1 MLIQV
6 AGANSAPVAIMERVA
21 ATEKVIEGLRQAA
34 PVEVEIYNDLGLAE
48 LPTGTTE
55 PEPDLVEVG

>member
-1 MLIQV
+1 MRTPLRWP
-6 AGANSAPVAIMERVA
+6 SWA